1 MALTIVV
8 LAAGK
13 GKRMRAGLPKV
24 LHQLAGIPLLE
35 HVVNTARKLNPNRI
49 YVVYGNGGD
58 LVRKEMAHLPVEW
71 VEQKEALGTGHALQ
85 QVLPHLNPDDQILV
99 LYGDVPLISHQTLD
113 SLLSNTPRNALGLIV
128 AELENPSGFGRIIRN
143 QTGNIVAIVEEKD
156 ASNDQRKI
164 KEINTGILT
173 TTATHLH
180 EWLPRLSN
188 NNAQKEFYL
197 TDIVSMAVQE
207 GFFVG
212 GIMPKDAVEVRGVNN
227 LIELAML
234 ERHYQYQKACELML
248 EGVIIVDPYRI
259 DVRGDFSAA
268 PGVCIDINAVIE
280 GKVTIGSNTT
290 IGPNVVLRNVQ
301 IGENVKIEANSVIDG
316 AYIEEGSSIGP
327 FARIRPGT
335 HIDKNVRVG
344 NFVEIKNS
352 YIGESSKTPHLSYIG
367 DTRIGQHVNIGAG
380 VITVN
385 YDGATK
391 NTTIIKDYAFVGCD
405 SQLIAPVIVGEYAYI
420 AAGSTITQDAPPKQ
434 LTVARAK
441 QRSIEGWVPK
451 SKRSSPSSIISD
463 KALDPA
469 IKSQDNK

>member
-35 HVVNTARKLNPNRI
+35 HVVNTARQLHPGQI

-58 LVRKEMAHLPVEW
+58 VVRSEMAHLPVEW
-71 VEQKEALGTGHALQ
+71 VQQKEALGTGHALQ
-85 QVLPHLNPDDQILV
+85 QVLPYLNPDDQVLV
-99 LYGDVPLISHQTLD
+99 LYGDVPLISQATLN
-113 SLLSNTPRNALGLIV
+113 SLLSNTPKNALGLIV
-128 AELENPSGFGRIIRN
+128 AELENPTGFGRIIRN

-156 ASNDQRKI
+156 ASPEQRKI

-173 TTATHLH
+173 TTAAHLK
-180 EWLPRLSN
+180 EWLPQLSN
-188 NNAQKEFYL
+188 NNAQNEFYL
-197 TDIVSMAVQE
+197 TDIISIAVQE

-212 GIMPKDAVEVRGVNN
+212 GIKPKDAVEVRGINN
-227 LIELAML
+227 LIELATL

-259 DVRGDFSAA
+259 DIRGDFSAA
-268 PGVCIDINAVIE
+268 PGVCIDINVVIE
-280 GKVTIGSNTT
+280 GKVTIASNSV
-290 IGPNVVLRNVQ
+290 IGPNVVLKNVQ

-316 AYIEEGSSIGP
+316 AYIENGATVGP

-335 HIDKNVRVG
+335 HLDKNVRVG
-344 NFVEIKNS
+344 NFVEIKNTHV
-352 YIGESSKTPHLSYIG
+352 GEASKIPHLSYIG
-367 DTRIGQHVNIGAG
+367 DARIGQHVNIGAG

-391 NTTIIKDYAFVGCD
+391 HTTTINDYAFVGCD
-405 SQLIAPVIVGEYAYI
+405 TQLIAPLTVGEYAYI

-451 SKRSSPSSIISD
+451 AKRKNSVTPDSIEESA
-463 KALDPA
+463 K
-469 IKSQDNK
+469 K